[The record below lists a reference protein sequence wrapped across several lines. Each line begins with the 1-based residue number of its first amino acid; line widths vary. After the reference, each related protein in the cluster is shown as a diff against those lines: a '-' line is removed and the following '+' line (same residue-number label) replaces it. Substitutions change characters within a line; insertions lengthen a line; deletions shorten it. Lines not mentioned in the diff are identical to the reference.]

1 MYFVGKH
8 VSMAAVTKQTAKHMW
23 WTWTSQLKTDKPVWL
38 LSSKITANGRNG
50 RNYRWIFDKFTLSL
64 SFLCRIGTAGIA
76 VQVVGSNWPKPHYT
90 LLITG
95 LCRFK
100 VANVLKERPF
110 VFAEVK
116 TCKPDL
122 QGLVLMLW
130 SGVFFLSFA
139 GVPIVQHL
147 LEHRTGHSLW
157 EQAKWVWHLQLCENI
172 RAAVSQL
179 LERIFQWPKG
189 LRLDSQLRLSTFPRV
204 LRQDVESEIA
214 LNRPGS
220 ALHGNSRPGLVVCE
234 WLCER
239 VSEGLL
245 WSTVSAV
252 KVHRSA
258 L

>member
-8 VSMAAVTKQTAKHMW
+8 ISMAAVTKQTAKHMW
-23 WTWTSQLKTDKPVWL
+23 WTWTSQLKTNKPVWL

-116 TCKPDL
+116 LVSQTCK
-122 QGLVLMLW
+122 VW
-130 SGVFFLSFA
+130 FWCSEAVSFFLSFA

-147 LEHRTGHSLW
+147 LEHRTGHSFW

-172 RAAVSQL
+172 RAGVSQL
-179 LERIFQWPKG
+179 LERIFSNGRRVCGWTRSSDYPH
-189 LRLDSQLRLSTFPRV
+189 SQAS
-204 LRQDVESEIA
+204 
-214 LNRPGS
+214 
-220 ALHGNSRPGLVVCE
+220 
-234 WLCER
+234 
-239 VSEGLL
+239 
-245 WSTVSAV
+245 
-252 KVHRSA
+252 
-258 L
+258 